1 MNKVNFP
8 SQNQKEKK
16 KKDKK
21 EKSSS
26 QQVLST
32 GPVRM
37 RVIPGSPAELALTP
51 FLPSCICFQLV
62 VCPPTAPPGS
72 QVPDVTPG
80 PANSSRSTSN
90 ACKNIYL
97 DMNAPQVFSVITET
111 LITSLIT
118 NLIIS

>member
-32 GPVRM
+32 GPVRL

-51 FLPSCICFQLV
+51 VLPSCILLPACGV
-62 VCPPTAPPGS
+62 SPNCPAWF
-72 QVPDVTPG
+72 
-80 PANSSRSTSN
+80 SSPRCDSRT
-90 ACKNIYL
+90 C
-97 DMNAPQVFSVITET
+97 
-111 LITSLIT
+111 
-118 NLIIS
+118 